1 MFDTLACRVMCQ
13 PMASRYRCAACGN
26 VTRFDV
32 VATRRTRAFH
42 HYSIAGDLEI
52 EEEEVLEERVEEVT
66 CRWCSA
72 TGTRIE
78 RLEAEELDDKSS

>member
-1 MFDTLACRVMCQ
+1 MCEA
-13 PMASRYRCAACGN
+13 MASRYRCAACGN

-42 HYSIAGDLEI
+42 HYSIAGELEI
-52 EEEEVLEERVEEVT
+52 EEEEVLDERVEEVT

-78 RLEAEELDDKSS
+78 VLDPEELHDQSS